1 MTTDPK
7 TPRYVAVDLETTTLD
22 IRFAEPLEI
31 AAVPFD
37 PWAPGVYTDSSMPLT
52 FVPHHSPAM
61 VHGADPA
68 ALAVN
73 RYYERRLFESMLD
86 PAANDAAVEQLC
98 DMLDGATL
106 VGANPAYDSAV
117 LWAWLSK
124 RRPQLGAPPW
134 HHRLYDVS
142 LATRVAQGM
151 NRTPGLRE
159 AFGIWEIDT
168 EPRASDWHTALADA
182 FAAADICA
190 AVETRHG
197 REAATADPATYF

>member
-1 MTTDPK
+1 MTIDTN

-22 IRFAEPLEI
+22 TRLAEPLEV

-37 PWAPGVYTDSSMPLT
+37 PWEPGVYTDSPLPLT
-52 FVPHHSPAM
+52 FVPFHRPA
-61 VHGADPA
+61 VLHGADPA

-86 PAANDAAVEQLC
+86 PAATAAAADRLVEL
-98 DMLDGATL
+98 LDGATL
-106 VGANPAYDSAV
+106 VGANPAYDAAV
-117 LWAWLSK
+117 LWEWISA
-124 RRPQLGAPPW
+124 RRPDLGAPPW

-159 AFGIWEIDT
+159 AYQIMMLDHA
-168 EPRASDWHTALADA
+168 PREEDWHTALADA
-182 FAAADICA
+182 YAAADICA

>member
-1 MTTDPK
+1 MTNH
-7 TPRYVAVDLETTTLD
+7 PRAYVAVDLETTTLD
-22 IRFAEPLEI
+22 VRYAEPLEI

-37 PWAPGVYTDSSMPLT
+37 PLDPGVYHSPVIT
-52 FVPHHSPAM
+52 FVPHHEPAV
-61 VHGADPA
+61 VHRA
-68 ALAVN
+68 APEALTVN
-73 RYYERRLFESMLD
+73 RYYERKLYAGMLD
-86 PAANDAAVEQLC
+86 PAATIDAAEQLA
-98 DMLDGATL
+98 DLLDGATL

-117 LWAWLSK
+117 LWCWLSK
-124 RRPQLGAPPW
+124 RLTDLDAPPW

-159 AFGIWEIDT
+159 AYQIMMLDHA
-168 EPRASDWHTALADA
+168 PREEDWHNALADA
-182 FAAADICA
+182 YAAADICA